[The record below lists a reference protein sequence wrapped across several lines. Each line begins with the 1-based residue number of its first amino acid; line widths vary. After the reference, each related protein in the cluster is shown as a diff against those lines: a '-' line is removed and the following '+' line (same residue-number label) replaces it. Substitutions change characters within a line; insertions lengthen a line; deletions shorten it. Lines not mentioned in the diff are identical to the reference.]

1 MDRLKQITLA
11 QTYVQ
16 PQQPRPVP
24 LDCSVL
30 AATRVG
36 QQAKTVQPI
45 VGPAYDVSGCCVLC
59 QLGNFQ
65 PLYVPPPI
73 DQTYPGAI
81 YIDTSG
87 SGPPPDPGYT
97 TVYLIVLTAVENASD
112 YTVTTTI
119 PNTPTIGPLLEEN
132 LIGFYMQF
140 PSTDAGIITVTASEA
155 ACSISTIAVEIP
167 GGIPFSPMV
176 AHSTKQDIYKFV
188 KTTAN
193 SLKWT
198 G

>member
-1 MDRLKQITLA
+1 MDRIKQNTLA

-45 VGPAYDVSGCCVLC
+45 VGPAYDVSGCCNPC

-65 PLYVPPPI
+65 SFYIPPPI
-73 DQTYPGAI
+73 DNTYSGAV
-81 YIDTSG
+81 YFDTTG
-87 SGPPPDPGYT
+87 FGPIPDPGYT
-97 TVYLIVLTAVENASD
+97 TVYLVVLNAVENATD

-119 PNTPTIGPLLEEN
+119 PNTPTFGPLLNEN
-132 LIGFYMQF
+132 IVGFFMQF
-140 PSTDAGIITVTASEA
+140 PSTDAGIITVTASGT

-167 GGIPFSPMV
+167 GGIPFIPLV
-176 AHSTKQDIYKFV
+176 AHSTKQNIYKLV
-188 KTTAN
+188 KTAAN

-198 G
+198 